1 MKLLIAD
8 NDKAARLQLTSMVRK
23 IPICKEVGYAEDGME
38 AIYKSYRLK
47 VDALLIELEIPKIS
61 GIEAI
66 KHINKM
72 ENPPIPIVTTTNPG
86 GALDAYNVNVFSY
99 LLKPI
104 RENKLRDAL
113 GRACRYWKSRA
124 GNQRT
129 GKVFDRTEKYHICC
143 RHGKNMELI
152 GISDISHLHAEN
164 KYTFIYHKN
173 GRITVS
179 DQSLCFFIG
188 EFHQWLLQ
196 IHRHTLINKLHLK
209 GLKVNHQQRGFACL
223 QGVDKLLPVSRRN
236 LPEVRRYLRSYSEL
250 NKAAEAERMK
260 KTA

>member
-8 NDKAARLQLTSMVRK
+8 NDKAARLQLTSMVKK
-23 IPICKEVGYAEDGME
+23 IPICREVGHAEDGME

-72 ENPPIPIVTTTNPG
+72 ENPPVSIVTTANAG

-113 GRACRYWKSRA
+113 GRACRYLKSRA
-124 GNQRT
+124 SNQRA
-129 GKVFDRTEKYHICC
+129 GRVFDRAEKYHICC
-143 RHGKNMELI
+143 RQGKNMELI
-152 GISDISHLHAEN
+152 GIKDISHLHAEN
-164 KYTFIYHKN
+164 KYTFIHHQN
-173 GRITVS
+173 GRITMS
-179 DQSLCFFIG
+179 NQSLCFFTG
-188 EFHQWLLQ
+188 EFYQWLLQ
-196 IHRHTLINKLHLK
+196 IHRHTVINKLHLK
-209 GLKVNHQQRGFACL
+209 GLKVNHQRHGFACL
-223 QGVDKLLPVSRRN
+223 QGVDKLLPISRRN

-250 NKAAEAERMK
+250 DKMTDAGRMR
-260 KTA
+260 KTS